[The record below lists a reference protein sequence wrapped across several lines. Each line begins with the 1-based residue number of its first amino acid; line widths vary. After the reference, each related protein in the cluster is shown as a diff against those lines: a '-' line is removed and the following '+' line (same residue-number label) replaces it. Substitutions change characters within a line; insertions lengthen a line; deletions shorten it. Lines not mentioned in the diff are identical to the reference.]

1 MSRIKIDLPEKY
13 AFSTEIKVRVS
24 DINYGGHLSND
35 AVLSIL
41 HDARLQYL
49 QSLGY
54 SELAFG
60 SSSLIMADVAV
71 EYKGEGFLGDTL
83 LVQLTPADFNKYGFD
98 LLYRVTNQNQKPVAY
113 AKTGMLCFN
122 YDSRKVMSVPAEV
135 RTKMEEAV
143 AEKKL
148 NTKQS
153 DQLKNQK

>member
-1 MSRIKIDLPEKY
+1 MARIKIDLPEKY
-13 AFSTEIKVRVS
+13 AFSTEIKVRIS
-24 DINYGGHLSND
+24 DINYGGHLGND

-60 SSSLIMADVAV
+60 SSSLIMVDVAM

-83 LVQLTPADFNKYGFD
+83 LIQIAPADFNKYGFD
-98 LLYRVTNQNQKPVAY
+98 LLYRVTNQNRKPVAH

-122 YDSRKVMSVPAEV
+122 YESRKVMSVPADV
-135 RTKMEEAV
+135 RAKMEEI
-143 AEKKL
+143 
-148 NTKQS
+148 NTK
-153 DQLKNQK
+153 